1 MEREEIEKNNI
12 KYLINSVALLGISLD
27 LNYITFYLN
36 NIYNHFDITG
46 ISKTI
51 QMMMTIILLIISIIC
66 LVKSIKTREKGVDYL
81 FNKFMFITF
90 IIYTVLSIF
99 TYVYVRSS
107 EENISIKMSEDIKNY
122 SEEQKEDILKKNKI
136 NVNIKAYR
144 YSVDKIKNKKSAA
157 YDFYSTLADGL
168 GESEYAINDKYY
180 ERKKEI
186 IKQIENSSVI
196 ERYVSMLFYNY
207 SYDHYSTVISNEVE
221 YYSIFLKFFLIGVFE
236 AMFYLFN
243 SKEKESGNV
252 FYNKNNV

>member
-136 NVNIKAYR
+136 
-144 YSVDKIKNKKSAA
+144 KNKKSAA